1 MSGSLYM
8 STREARMRTQ
18 VKEFTRGVYWMRRW
32 ILYYGVPL
40 GIAIYAFVRDEA
52 AGVMA
57 VLGIILGVTLWQFA
71 LGFRQN
77 RILEG
82 LLTRYEQALAEKTGS
97 DERPIGQ

>member
-8 STREARMRTQ
+8 STREARIRTQ
-18 VKEFTRGVYWMRRW
+18 VKEFTRGVYWMRSW

-57 VLGIILGVTLWQFA
+57 VLGIILGLTLWQFA
-71 LGFRQN
+71 LGFRF
-77 RILEG
+77 
-82 LLTRYEQALAEKTGS
+82 
-97 DERPIGQ
+97 